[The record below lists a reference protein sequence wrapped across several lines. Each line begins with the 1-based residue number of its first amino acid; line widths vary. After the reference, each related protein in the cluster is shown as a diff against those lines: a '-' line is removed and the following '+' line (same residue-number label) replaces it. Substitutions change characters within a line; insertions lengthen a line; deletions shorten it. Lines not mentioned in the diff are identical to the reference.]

1 MRKVET
7 RPSRIDINNK
17 PRVVVAGDPSSTAD
31 FRKWM
36 PDALYNLSLVDTG
49 ESLMNSLLASN
60 TDLVIINSSL
70 PDIDA
75 ISIVQSVSSFKIPPY
90 LIVRSDTD
98 EDIDRVIL
106 LEIGAD
112 DCIALSCG
120 PREIKARVRALFRR
134 RLGEANYLNVVVK
147 KPDNYLPDAIFL
159 GWTLDRN
166 RRQLYSASG
175 EVTSLTHSEYL
186 ILNALFSEPGVIKD
200 RSSLMGLMAGINQ
213 VFEERSLDVFISRL
227 RKKILTRGR
236 NDLIETVRGKGYR
249 LRVSTSGQIPN
260 ATK

>member
-1 MRKVET
+1 MHKAEMI
-7 RPSRIDINNK
+7 SYRIDINDK
-17 PRVVVAGDPSSTAD
+17 PKVVVAGDPRLAAD
-31 FRKWM
+31 VRKWM
-36 PDALYNLSLVDTG
+36 PDALCDLSLVETG
-49 ESLMNSLLASN
+49 ASLIDSLLASN
-60 TDLVIINSSL
+60 TDLAIINSNL

-75 ISIVQSVSSFKIPPY
+75 ISIVQSVSSLKRPPY
-90 LIVRSDTD
+90 LIIRSDTD
-98 EDIDRVIL
+98 EEIDRVIL

-120 PREIKARVRALFRR
+120 PREIKARVRAVFRR
-134 RLGEANYLNVVVK
+134 RFGQANHLNVFVK
-147 KPDNYLPDAIFL
+147 NPDNHLPEATFL

-200 RSSLMGLMAGINQ
+200 RSSLMGLMADINQ

-249 LRVSTSGQIPN
+249 LRVSTSDQLPSS
-260 ATK
+260 TR